1 MATTAKRGRPGVVL
15 TVFLLVIVLLYAI
28 MALTN
33 TWKPNLGLDLQGGQT
48 ITLEATN
55 KTVPMESME
64 LARDIIQQRIDGLG
78 VGEATV
84 AVQGDRHIVVSAPNV
99 SRDDLVDL
107 VGATAQLSMRPV
119 LEAGAGTG
127 PGAEPTEEPTEPTLP
142 GLPTAPPTPEPT
154 PTSTPTPAPGE
165 DGEEPAQLSIE
176 EVLAYE
182 ATQEDLAA
190 FADFTCGDPTHDDP
204 TRALVACDPAGVQK
218 YLLGPTAVMGTE
230 LETAS
235 FGIPQGELSYT
246 VQLTLKPAGA
256 AQFKELT
263 GALLTRTSPQNLF
276 GIVLDGVVQ
285 SAVEP
290 QVQIANGQ
298 ASISGSF
305 TAESAASLAN
315 VLKYGSLPLNFEPSQ
330 VETVS
335 ATLGGEQLRV
345 GMIAGAIGLL
355 AVTLYSFLYYRAM
368 GIVVV
373 ASLAVAAAATYA
385 VMVLLGAAVGF
396 TLNLPGIAGAIVG
409 IAVTADSFII
419 YFERIRDEIR
429 EGRSLKSALSSGWV
443 KARGTIVISD
453 AVSLLSAIV
462 LFFLAIGSVR
472 GFAFTLGL
480 TTLIDLAVV
489 FFFTKPLVELL
500 GRTKF
505 FGQGHK
511 WSGLDAAHMGVT
523 EDSLL
528 GRRLRRRTDSVPA
541 TQTPQEA

>member
-15 TVFLLVIVLLYAI
+15 TVFLLVIVGLYAI

>member
-1 MATTAKRGRPGVVL
+1 
-15 TVFLLVIVLLYAI
+15 

-127 PGAEPTEEPTEPTLP
+127 PGAEPTDPDEPKLP
-142 GLPTAPPTPEPT
+142 GLPTAPPTAKPT
-154 PTSTPTPAPGE
+154 PQPTPGE

-176 EVLAYE
+176 DVLAYE
-182 ATQEDLAA
+182 ATEEDLAA

-204 TRALVACDPAGVQK
+204 TRALVACDPDGVQK

-235 FGIPQGELSYT
+235 FGIPQGDLSYA
-246 VQLTLKPAGA
+246 VQLSLKPAGA

-276 GIVLDGVVQ
+276 AIVLDGVVQ

-298 ASISGSF
+298 ASITGSF
-305 TAESAASLAN
+305 TAESAANLAN

-453 AVSLLSAIV
+453 AVSLLSAVV

-489 FFFTKPLVELL
+489 FFFTKPLVEML

-528 GRRLRRRTDSVPA
+528 GRRLRRRTDPVPA

>member
-15 TVFLLVIVLLYAI
+15 TVFLLVIVGLYAI

-142 GLPTAPPTPEPT
+142 GLPTVPPTPEPT

-419 YFERIRDEIR
+419 YFERIRDEARDGRTLRTAIEVGWIR
-429 EGRSLKSALSSGWV
+429 SRH
-443 KARGTIVISD
+443 TILVAD
-453 AVSLLSAIV
+453 GVSLLSAVV
-462 LFFLAIGSVR
+462 LFILAIGAVK

-489 FFFTKPLVELL
+489 FWFTKPLVSLL
-500 GRTKF
+500 GKTKY
-505 FGQGHK
+505 FGQGRK
-511 WSGLDAAHMGVT
+511 FSGFEADH
-523 EDSLL
+523 L
-528 GRRLRRRTDSVPA
+528 GAKHQPPLHRRRPA
-541 TQTPQEA
+541 RPVAAATKEA

>member
-127 PGAEPTEEPTEPTLP
+127 PAEDPEKPSDDPSEDTLP
-142 GLPTAPPTPEPT
+142 GLPTAPPPPD
-154 PTSTPTPAPGE
+154 GGDE
-165 DGEEPAQLSIE
+165 DAEQLSIE

-182 ATQEDLAA
+182 ATEADLEA
-190 FADFTCGDPTHDDP
+190 FANFTCGDHMADNPA
-204 TRALVACDPAGVQK
+204 RALVACDPEGVQK

-230 LETAS
+230 LESAS
-235 FGIPQGELSYT
+235 YGIPQGDFSYAVMLS
-246 VQLTLKPAGA
+246 LKPAGA

-263 GALLTRTSPQNLF
+263 GALLTRTSPQDLF

-285 SAVEP
+285 SAVKP
-290 QVQIANGQ
+290 QVQISNGQ
-298 ASISGSF
+298 ASITGNF
-305 TAESAASLAN
+305 TADSAASLAN

-345 GMIAGAIGLL
+345 GMIAGLIGLL
-355 AVTLYSFLYYRAM
+355 AVALYSFLYYRAM

-373 ASLAVAAAATYA
+373 ASLLVAAAATYS

-429 EGRSLKSALSSGWV
+429 EGRSLKSALSSGWI

-453 AVSLLSAIV
+453 AVSLLSAVV

-489 FFFTKPLVELL
+489 FFFTRPLVEIL

-528 GRRLRRRTDSVPA
+528 GRRLRRRTGAVPA

>member
-1 MATTAKRGRPGVVL
+1 
-15 TVFLLVIVLLYAI
+15 VIVGLYAI

-127 PGAEPTEEPTEPTLP
+127 PAEDPEEPSDDPSEEPLP
-142 GLPTAPPTPEPT
+142 GLPTAPLP
-154 PTSTPTPAPGE
+154 PAQE
-165 DGEEPAQLSIE
+165 GEEAEQLSIE
-176 EVLAYE
+176 DVLAYE
-182 ATQEDLAA
+182 ATEADLEA
-190 FADFTCGDPTHDDP
+190 FANFTCGDPSVDNP
-204 TRALVACDPAGVQK
+204 ARALVACDPTGTQK

-230 LETAS
+230 LESAS
-235 FGIPQGELSYT
+235 FGIPQGEFTYS
-246 VQLTLKPAGA
+246 VQLSLKPAGA

-298 ASISGSF
+298 ASISGNF

-345 GMIAGAIGLL
+345 GMIAGLIGLI
-355 AVTLYSFLYYRAM
+355 AVALYSFLYYRAM

-373 ASLAVAAAATYA
+373 ASLLVAAAATYS

-453 AVSLLSAIV
+453 AVSLLSAVV

-489 FFFTKPLVELL
+489 FFFTKPLVEIL

-528 GRRLRRRTDSVPA
+528 GRRLRRRTGAVPA